1 MRSETQK
8 AAIFNVTIGS
18 MKYLEGQ
25 NQNILHVLLN
35 NSYGI
40 MRGFELRYLL
50 VERCA
55 CCVVLIETFKG
66 AG

>member
-1 MRSETQK
+1 
-8 AAIFNVTIGS
+8 